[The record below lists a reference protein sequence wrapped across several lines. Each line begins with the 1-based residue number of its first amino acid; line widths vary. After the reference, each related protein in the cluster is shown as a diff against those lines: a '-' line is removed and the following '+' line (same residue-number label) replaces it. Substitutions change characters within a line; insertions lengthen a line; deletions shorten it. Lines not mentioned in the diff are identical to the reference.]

1 MESGAVG
8 APLTTDAAH
17 PLLQLLFYPPESEPE
32 LEGKP
37 IPLQWLVREWDES
50 PPQDMWHDVCR
61 TCTDLA
67 MKSGATALH
76 PLSPEGY
83 RAVGRALARSLRNLT
98 TLGLTDLDAVD
109 LGPLGL
115 AGELRSARSRAV
127 ADLSDDEARV
137 HDALLGG
144 CCLHVLDHLVQRSD
158 YVQRMRPEQTG
169 ELSRLVEEAEQLGPQ
184 GFAKFEE
191 RYAKAV
197 ADLYGHLT
205 LSGADLP
212 GVPRAWPLDV
222 YQPLTAAGTSTRATR
237 ENAQTLLSR
246 YTKVCLRGEAG
257 SGKSTLVRYLAVT
270 AARGEPVPDDLEY
283 LRDRVPFVLS
293 LRSMAPDTAL
303 AGPEEWAA
311 RTASAVGGEQPPGW
325 ATEVLRSR
333 RGLILIDGVDEVLED
348 VRRLVAP
355 WITAIDRAH
364 PGNLWLLTT
373 RPSAVPDEWLSSDG
387 FVDRTLL
394 PLDTDGTRALAH
406 ALQDA
411 ADSAHASPT
420 SLQKLV
426 DRLLNYPD
434 LAKLVTN
441 PLLCTFICV
450 MLGQGDRSDRALPV
464 TRSELYQALMD
475 VLLSRRDKERGVG
488 VRQGDSLSTPEQMAF
503 LKRLAHNQLINEP
516 LGSPMQTTHA
526 LRLISSVLSSMPQ
539 VDADS
544 RDVLR
549 NLITRSGVLT
559 ATGEDTLTFSH
570 VTLRD
575 WLAAQ
580 EIVEREELGLL
591 ATRALDGEWQ
601 DVIRYAVA
609 EGRPAER
616 ARILT
621 SLIDL
626 GDRQTDVENRTRL
639 YALAAAALENATS
652 VDPQVRETVLER
664 LSSILPPDTDA
675 QARALAVLGEAVFAL
690 LPEPHELT
698 TRQAAVVTAMA
709 HRIGGRASEEAVQRF
724 AVRIAPAAPPAAP
737 GPGAAAAPAPAGMP
751 EPAGGAYD
759 LAVALSVATR
769 IEPEVLRAVRLGV
782 FRQLDAGHEADLWFG
797 PWVSARTRG
806 AIALRPDFLPH
817 LRAELARRISR
828 SQQGDAIRTIGPLI
842 ADAHRRL
849 SPALALEERINWID
863 VSGGAGRKE
872 AMEEALRPALRAL
885 ITEER
890 DGIADWLSGAWARLP
905 ETARS
910 TVTGWQLVTSAMR
923 RVPDAGLPPVTA
935 PDSLRNGD
943 VAVLVD
949 LLPDVAL
956 PVSRDN
962 GVLRLGSALDAP
974 DVATILVP
982 DTHPRVVDVLV
993 EDEAGRAITVR
1004 AGETRTV
1011 VVGDARVRLRTAR
1024 GAIYDLTPGTSAAT
1038 TEQGTLPAHS
1048 RTDPGHCLLR
1058 GSAAATADMAR
1069 VGSLVRELSE
1079 YYVMAHGRAPA
1090 RSQTLAWERELPR
1103 LAQLLVDAGLEQTE
1117 LLLEYAL
1124 PGTTVRVDA
1133 VVAGLHPVTAD
1144 PSYVIVE
1151 LKGWTSAVVAE
1162 DDPRLCRPDGFTRT
1176 RLHPVE
1182 QVRGHCEYL
1191 VSRHALLRDRPSAVS
1206 GMACLL
1212 DATDTAVGELFDLPH
1227 DSWGRLYTAEGRGA
1241 AQSFLRSVLSPAP
1254 GSTAA
1259 DELLA
1264 SAGRHPDSTAL
1275 VTPDP
1280 ARHLLDEQRIAYETV
1295 LGLVERARRADH
1307 KEVIVVSG
1315 GPGSGKTSLAL
1326 SLLCELDRRR
1336 QSVRHVSGSRAFV
1349 AALRERAPDM
1359 GLNKEMFT
1367 YFNSFVTAE
1376 HNGLDV
1382 LICDEAQHIRRTSA
1396 SRFMTREVRESLDR
1410 TQTEELIDA
1419 ARVPVFLLDELQAVS
1434 PEDVGTRALIEEAAR
1449 KRSLK
1454 LRQVDLT
1461 AQFRFG
1467 GSPYMDWV
1475 TALLDPSQREQTWQ
1489 PDSRYTLLTVDTPQ
1503 DMEWF
1508 LGARIREGMT
1518 ARITAGQCWPMS
1530 TPRGD
1535 SALGLD
1541 VVIGDWRRP
1550 WQSGSGRRSISGEP
1564 PLESWTTDPSGFEQI
1579 GHVYGVQ
1586 GLEFDWCGVIIGP
1599 DLVWREGE
1607 WRVIPSASHFPGMR
1621 SGKRDDETTSRL
1633 VLNAYRVLLSR
1644 GRRGTVVHSTD
1655 TETRD
1660 RLRHLL
1666 PVWNGEDRDPLDDE
1680 GRTNARPSG

>member
-1 MESGAVG
+1 M
-8 APLTTDAAH
+8 
-17 PLLQLLFYPPESEPE
+17 
-32 LEGKP
+32 
-37 IPLQWLVREWDES
+37 
-50 PPQDMWHDVCR
+50 
-61 TCTDLA
+61 
-67 MKSGATALH
+67 
-76 PLSPEGY
+76 
-83 RAVGRALARSLRNLT
+83 
-98 TLGLTDLDAVD
+98 
-109 LGPLGL
+109 
-115 AGELRSARSRAV
+115 
-127 ADLSDDEARV
+127 
-137 HDALLGG
+137 
-144 CCLHVLDHLVQRSD
+144 
-158 YVQRMRPEQTG
+158 
-169 ELSRLVEEAEQLGPQ
+169 
-184 GFAKFEE
+184 
-191 RYAKAV
+191 
-197 ADLYGHLT
+197 
-205 LSGADLP
+205 
-212 GVPRAWPLDV
+212 PLDV
-222 YQPLTAAGTSTRATR
+222 YQPLTAADTSTRART

-257 SGKSTLVRYLAVT
+257 SGKSTLVRYLAV
-270 AARGEPVPDDLEY
+270 AAALGEPVPDDLEY
-283 LRDRVPFVLS
+283 LRDRVPFVLP
-293 LRSMAPDTAL
+293 LRSMNPDTAL
-303 AGPEEWAA
+303 AGPEEWTA
-311 RTASAVGGEQPPGW
+311 RTVPALGGEQPPGW

-348 VRRLVAP
+348 VRRHIAP
-355 WITAIDRAH
+355 WITAIDRTH
-364 PGNLWLLTT
+364 PGNLWLVTT
-373 RPSAVPDEWLSSDG
+373 RPFALPREWLSSDG

-406 ALQDA
+406 ALQGA
-411 ADSAHASPT
+411 AVPAHASPT
-420 SLQKLV
+420 SFQDLI
-426 DRLLNYPD
+426 DRLLNNSD
-434 LAKLVTN
+434 LAMLATN
-441 PLLCTFICV
+441 PLLCTFIC
-450 MLGQGDRSDRALPV
+450 LALTREDRSDRSLPM
-464 TRSELYQALMD
+464 TPSELFRALMD
-475 VLLSRRDKERGVG
+475 MILSRRDKERGVG
-488 VRQGDSLSTPEQMAF
+488 VRQGDSLSAPERMAF

-516 LGSPMQTTHA
+516 LASPMQTTHA
-526 LRLISSVLSSMPQ
+526 LRLISGVLSSMPH
-539 VDADS
+539 VDAGS
-544 RDVLR
+544 QDVLR

-559 ATGEDTLTFSH
+559 ADSEDTLSFAH

-591 ATRALDGEWQ
+591 TTRALDGEWQ

-621 SLIDL
+621 SLVDL
-626 GDRQTDVENRTRL
+626 GDRQTDIEGRTRL
-639 YALAAAALENATS
+639 YALAAAALGNATS

-664 LSSILPPDTDA
+664 VSSVVPPDTDA
-675 QARALAVLGEAVFAL
+675 QARALDVLGEAVFAL

-698 TRQAAVVTAMA
+698 PRQAAVVTAMA
-709 HRIGGRASEEAVQRF
+709 HRIGGRASEEAVGRF
-724 AVRIAPAAPPAAP
+724 ALRVASAALPAAP
-737 GPGAAAAPAPAGMP
+737 GPGAAAAPAHAGMP
-751 EPAGGAYD
+751 EPAGSVWD

-782 FRQLDAGHEADLWFG
+782 FPQLDAGHEADLWFG
-797 PWVSARTRG
+797 PWVVARTRG
-806 AIALRPDFLPH
+806 AIALRPDLLPH

-828 SQQGDAIRTIGPLI
+828 SQPGDAIRTIGTLI

-863 VSGGAGRKE
+863 VSGEAGRKE

-935 PDSLRNGD
+935 PDSVRNGD
-943 VAVLVD
+943 VAVLVN

-956 PVSRDN
+956 PVSREG

-974 DVATILVP
+974 DVAAILVP
-982 DTHPRVVDVLV
+982 DTHPRVVDLLV
-993 EDEAGRAITVR
+993 ENEAGRTLTVR

-1024 GAIYDLTPGTSAAT
+1024 GAIYELTPGTSAAT
-1038 TEQGTLPAHS
+1038 TDQGTPPAHP
-1048 RTDPGHCLLR
+1048 RTGPGHYLLR
-1058 GSAAATADMAR
+1058 GSAAAIADMAR
-1069 VGSLVRELSE
+1069 VGSLVRELSD
-1079 YYVMAHGRAPA
+1079 YYVIAHGRAPS

-1117 LLLEYAL
+1117 LVLEYAL
-1124 PGTTVRVDA
+1124 PGTDVRVDA
-1133 VVAGLHPVTAD
+1133 VVAGLD
-1144 PSYVIVE
+1144 PLTTDLSYVVVE
-1151 LKGWTSAVVAE
+1151 LKAWTSAVVAE
-1162 DDPRLCRPDGFTRT
+1162 DDPTLCRPGGFTRT

-1182 QVRGHCEYL
+1182 QVRGYCEYL
-1191 VSRHALLRDRPSAVS
+1191 VSHHALLRDRPSAVS

-1212 DATDTAVGELFDLPH
+1212 DATDTAVRELFDLPP

-1254 GSTAA
+1254 GRTAA
-1259 DELLA
+1259 DELLT
-1264 SAGRHPDSTAL
+1264 SAGRHPDPTAP
-1275 VTPDP
+1275 VTPGP
-1280 ARHLLDEQRIAYETV
+1280 VPRLLDEQRIAYETV

-1315 GPGSGKTSLAL
+1315 GPGSGKSSLAL

-1336 QSVRHVSGSRAFV
+1336 HGVRHASGSRAFV
-1349 AALRERAPDM
+1349 AALRERAFGM
-1359 GLNKEMFT
+1359 GLGQKMFT

-1376 HNGLDV
+1376 RNGLDV

-1396 SRFMTREVRESLDR
+1396 SRFMTREGQESLDR

-1419 ARVPVFLLDELQAVS
+1419 ARVPVFLLDEHQAVS
-1434 PEDVGTRALIEEAAR
+1434 PQDVGTRTVIEEAAR

-1454 LRQVDLT
+1454 LRHVDLT

-1467 GSPYMDWV
+1467 GSPYMDWLA
-1475 TALLDPSQREQTWQ
+1475 ALLDPSQQEQTWQ

-1508 LGARIREGMT
+1508 LRARIQEGMT
-1518 ARITAGQCWPMS
+1518 ARITAGLCWPMS

-1550 WQSGSGRRSISGEP
+1550 WQSSTGRRPVSGEP
-1564 PLESWTTDPSGFEQI
+1564 PLESWATEPGGFEQI
-1579 GHVYGVQ
+1579 GHVSGVQ

-1607 WRVIPSASHFPGMR
+1607 WRVIPSASRFPGLR
-1621 SGKRDDETTSRL
+1621 SGERDDETTSRFI
-1633 VLNAYRVLLSR
+1633 LNAYRVLLSR

-1655 TETRD
+1655 TETRN
-1660 RLRHLL
+1660 RLRQLL
-1666 PVWNGEDRDPLDDE
+1666 PVWNVEDRGWLDDE
-1680 GRTNARPSG
+1680 GRMNTRSSG